1 MNNYSDLYFLTLIA
15 NYLADCLDENQLAIL
30 AGDLTALADLLAG
43 AAFRAKGGQ
52 STSDGKA

>member
-30 AGDLTALADLLAG
+30 AADLTALADLLAA
-43 AAFRAKGGQ
+43 AAFRSKRGQ
-52 STSDGKA
+52 S